1 MAKKENKGGFLS
13 NEQLE
18 KDLKAKGEIK
28 QPGGY
33 HGMQDT
39 GDRSVGNP
47 AATDQYRDGK
57 EDELDEQRD

>member
-13 NEQLE
+13 NDQLE
-18 KDLKAKGEIK
+18 KDLKTRGETK

-39 GDRSVGNP
+39 GERSTGNP
-47 AATDQYRDGK
+47 ASSDQHRNGK
-57 EDELDEQRD
+57 EDELDEERD